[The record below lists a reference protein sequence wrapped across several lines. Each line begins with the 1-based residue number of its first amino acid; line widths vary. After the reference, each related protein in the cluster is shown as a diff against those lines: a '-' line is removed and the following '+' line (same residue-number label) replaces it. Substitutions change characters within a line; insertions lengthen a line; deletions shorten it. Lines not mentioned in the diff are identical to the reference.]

1 MGSVDCL
8 PGAARQDAR
17 IDTEIVRDQKQ
28 FGRTTAAAAAAV
40 AVFAAFDLPDCMV
53 RNQRRQGRA

>member
-28 FGRTTAAAAAAV
+28 FGRTTAAAAV